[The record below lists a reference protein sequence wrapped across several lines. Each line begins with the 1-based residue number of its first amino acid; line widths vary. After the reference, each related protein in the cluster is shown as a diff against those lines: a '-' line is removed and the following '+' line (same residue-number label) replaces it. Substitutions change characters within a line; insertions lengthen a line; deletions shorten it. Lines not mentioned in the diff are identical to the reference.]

1 MKPVS
6 FYLLTD
12 THYFENELGAEGKEF
27 EEYMH
32 KEQFFMKESSAI
44 ITSTF
49 DRISKDKDTDIVINP
64 GDLTKD
70 GEKERH
76 VSFIKALYKL
86 NESGKKLY
94 VKTAG
99 HDYGEFSYAYKNDGR
114 I

>member
-49 DRISKDKDTDIVINP
+49 ERISKDKV
-64 GDLTKD
+64 
-70 GEKERH
+70 
-76 VSFIKALYKL
+76 FIK
-86 NESGKKLY
+86 E
-94 VKTAG
+94 
-99 HDYGEFSYAYKNDGR
+99 
-114 I
+114 